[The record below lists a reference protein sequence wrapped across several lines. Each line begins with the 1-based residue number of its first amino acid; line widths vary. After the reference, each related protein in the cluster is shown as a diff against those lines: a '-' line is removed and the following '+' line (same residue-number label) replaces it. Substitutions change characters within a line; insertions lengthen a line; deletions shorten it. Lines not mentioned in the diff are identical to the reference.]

1 MSTVTRNRLAPV
13 VAGLFVGLLAQQ
25 ASAATEEI
33 VVYAPAA
40 PAIKV
45 DPAAFRAEIDNYI
58 RTLSIEL
65 RTTLDQDLKRMP
77 APKIELASNT
87 TATRG

>member
-25 ASAATEEI
+25 ASATEEI
-33 VVYAPAA
+33 VVYGPAA
-40 PAIKV
+40 PAIKI
-45 DPAAFRAEIDNYI
+45 DPAVFRAEIDDYI
-58 RTLSIEL
+58 RTLNTEL

-87 TATRG
+87 PATRG

>member
-25 ASAATEEI
+25 ASATDEI

-40 PAIKV
+40 PAVKV
-45 DPAAFRAEIDNYI
+45 DPAVFRAEIDNYV
-58 RTLSIEL
+58 RTLNSEL
-65 RTTLDQDLKRMP
+65 RTRLDEDLKRMR
-77 APKIELASNT
+77 APKLELASNT
-87 TATRG
+87 TSTRT

>member
-25 ASAATEEI
+25 ASATEEI
-33 VVYAPAA
+33 VVYGSAVSAV
-40 PAIKV
+40 KV
-45 DPAAFRAEIDNYI
+45 DPAVFRAEIENYM
-58 RTLSIEL
+58 RTLTSEL

-77 APKIELASNT
+77 APKLELASST
-87 TATRG
+87 TPARG

>member
-13 VAGLFVGLLAQQ
+13 VAGLIVGLLAQQ
-25 ASAATEEI
+25 ASATEEI
-33 VVYAPAA
+33 VVYGPAA

-45 DPAAFRAEIDNYI
+45 DPAVFRAEIDNYV

-77 APKIELASNT
+77 PPKIELASNT